1 MGGLIFR
8 GSIPMRKGI
17 RYSLYLLCAVGG
29 AVLAAIEIETVL
41 QGREIRNWPT
51 AEGVVTES
59 GIVGDRAIRPRV
71 VYEYQVDSAVYRSE
85 SDLRVPM
92 FGGRRKKYDV
102 ATKLVAK
109 YPVGSPVTVYY
120 QPDSVARSTI
130 VPEVPWDVYGKLGL
144 GVLLCLIGMAGLIQP
159 ALAIRGAPY
168 AGAKYR

>member
-1 MGGLIFR
+1 
-8 GSIPMRKGI
+8 MRKAI
-17 RYSLYLLCAVGG
+17 IYSLYFLCAAGG

-41 QGREIRNWPT
+41 RGREMRTWPT
-51 AEGVVTES
+51 VPGVVTES
-59 GIVGDRAIRPRV
+59 EVVGDRAIRPRV
-71 VYEYQVDSAVYRSE
+71 VYDYTVDGTIYRSE

-109 YPVGSPVTVYY
+109 YPVGSQVTVYY

-144 GVLLCLIGMAGLIQP
+144 GVLLCLIGMTGLIQP
-159 ALAIRGAPY
+159 ALAIRRAPY
-168 AGAKYR
+168 VGPKYR